1 MEGLGL
7 YYQDNEKTLIF
18 GQFSANN
25 LKDIIKK
32 FEVKNDDNINFSN
45 K

>member
-18 GQFSANN
+18 GKFSANK

-32 FEVKNDDNINFSN
+32 FEAENGDNINFSN